1 MTAARR
7 LSYLFASRPRTRET
21 TGSPKYRSFERQHP
35 TAAVECLLPGDI
47 LDSNHQTAS
56 VDLLGETVHG
66 DEIVGTIEVDLSISG
81 KALRNLLDELALT
94 GVL

>member
-1 MTAARR
+1 M
-7 LSYLFASRPRTRET
+7 
-21 TGSPKYRSFERQHP
+21 
-35 TAAVECLLPGDI
+35 LPGDI
-47 LDSNHQTAS
+47 LDSNHQTAA